1 MSNIV
6 NQRVEAARN
15 GENPTVVRRMPSG
28 WAVLCDWQKLPGYL
42 ILLADPVVASLNDLT
57 GGQRLQ
63 FLTDMAMM
71 GDALLQ
77 VTDAVRI
84 NYQILGN
91 LDPVLHAHVCPR
103 YTWEDAKLIKGP
115 TALYDKSAGPFFDL
129 DRDRE
134 LMDKIRAA
142 LDGLEGKDCK
152 EHNET

>member
-1 MSNIV
+1 MSRIT
-6 NQRVEAARN
+6 NQRVEAARK

-28 WAVLCDWQKLPGYL
+28 WTVMCDWQKLPGYL

-57 GGQRLQ
+57 GRQRRQ
-63 FLTDMAMM
+63 FVTDMALM

-91 LDPVLHAHVCPR
+91 LDPFLHAHICPR
-103 YTWEDAKLIKGP
+103 YAWEPDELR
-115 TALYDKSAGPFFDL
+115 TRETNRYDKSAGPFFDAQ
-129 DRDRE
+129 RDRE

-142 LDGLEGKDCK
+142 LDRLEGKD
-152 EHNET
+152 